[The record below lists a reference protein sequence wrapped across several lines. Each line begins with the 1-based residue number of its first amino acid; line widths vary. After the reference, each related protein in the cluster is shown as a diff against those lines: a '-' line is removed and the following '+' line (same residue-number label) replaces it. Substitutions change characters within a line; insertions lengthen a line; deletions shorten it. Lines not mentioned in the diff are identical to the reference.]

1 MANLRRVQDMVA
13 VVTGAA
19 TGIGFASSKALL
31 EEGATVLMTDIDESN
46 LNRSYKE
53 LSALG
58 LSVSSSLLDVTDENA
73 WQVIM
78 DRVIKDY
85 GRLDILLNNAGVV
98 SHSLLKD
105 QDMDAYQ
112 RIVDIN
118 VNGVFLGSKSAIL
131 TMRANAGDSS
141 PKGSIINMS
150 SIGGQRAIQTVGAYC
165 TSKAAVANLTK
176 ALAIECAEKREF
188 IRVNSIHPGNTK
200 TSMTE
205 TIYGNDYF
213 KDEANYKSVPLG
225 GHGIPEDV
233 AEAVVYLASDEAR
246 MVTGSELTIDGGLS
260 AILAG
265 RN

>member
-1 MANLRRVQDMVA
+1 MD
-13 VVTGAA
+13 
-19 TGIGFASSKALL
+19 K
-31 EEGATVLMTDIDESN
+31 
-46 LNRSYKE
+46 
-53 LSALG
+53 
-58 LSVSSSLLDVTDENA
+58 
-73 WQVIM
+73 VIE
-78 DRVIKDY
+78 DY
-85 GRLDILLNNAGVV
+85 GQLDILLNNAGVV

-112 RIVDIN
+112 RIIDVN

-131 TMRANAGDSS
+131 TMRANAGDQ
-141 PKGSIINMS
+141 PARGSIINMS
-150 SIGGQRAIQTVGAYC
+150 SIGGQRALQTVGAYC

-205 TIYGNDYF
+205 AVYGDAYF
-213 KDEANYKSVPLG
+213 EDKANYKLVPLG
-225 GHGIPEDV
+225 GYGVPDDV
-233 AEAVVYLASDEAR
+233 AEAVVYLASEEAR

-265 RN
+265 RS

>member
-1 MANLRRVQDMVA
+1 MANLGRVQDMVA

-31 EEGATVLMTDIDESN
+31 EEGATVVMTDIDESN

-85 GRLDILLNNAGVV
+85 GHLDILLNNAGVV

-131 TMRANAGDSS
+131 TMRANAGDD
-141 PKGSIINMS
+141 PPRGSIINMS

-165 TSKAAVANLTK
+165 TSKIAVHALTK
-176 ALAIECAEKREF
+176 IIALENGGNITCNALVPGIIDTPSNRKQMPGADHSNWVGPAKIAKKIEIKVVRVSKNLEK
-188 IRVNSIHPGNTK
+188 
-200 TSMTE
+200 
-205 TIYGNDYF
+205 
-213 KDEANYKSVPLG
+213 L
-225 GHGIPEDV
+225 
-233 AEAVVYLASDEAR
+233 
-246 MVTGSELTIDGGLS
+246 LS
-260 AILAG
+260 LSLSSG
-265 RN
+265 